1 MFKDEYQ
8 TDLPMESLVTPAAGS
23 RVTEQV
29 AMAPAGE
36 APRVGGAHAQA
47 AALTQTQRDAWYARA
62 SAAMPWGVSSNFRYW
77 GKNDTLVIARGKG
90 AYIWDV
96 DGKKYIDYRL
106 GFGPVILGHA
116 YDAVTQAVIA
126 AMQDGNTFALTN
138 VYEIRAA
145 ERICRM
151 TGADKVRFTNSG
163 SESTMHALRIARA
176 HTNRERLI
184 KFEGCYHGAH
194 DNVMW
199 STPSSP
205 ISAMGSRHS
214 PIPVPTSSGIP
225 NDVRKLVLPLPF
237 NDLEMLE
244 RTVRDHGHDIAAILV
259 EPIMGNLASIMPA
272 KGWLE
277 FIRKLCDDYGIVMI
291 MDEVKTGFRI
301 APGGAQQFFGVRA
314 DLVTY
319 AKALGNGFAIG
330 AIAGK
335 DEFMMTI
342 EPGAVGQGGTYCGN
356 VVSVAACDAVLRV
369 MEEQPVFETINA
381 RGLRLMTGIHKI
393 LNRHDIPH
401 AITGVPALF
410 GVIIGNQTGG
420 IPRDYRTVAKYSD
433 DALSNAVCAGLR
445 VRGIMPDPEY
455 AEPWFVCYE
464 LSDADVDETL
474 QQYEDV
480 VASLTR

>member
-1 MFKDEYQ
+1 MFKDKYP
-8 TDLPMESLVTPAAGS
+8 TDLPMESLVTPAAGPLAA
-23 RVTEQV
+23 TLV

-36 APRVGGAHAQA
+36 APRVATAGVRPA
-47 AALTQTQRDAWYARA
+47 TQRDLWYARA
-62 SAAMPWGVSSNFRYW
+62 SAVMPWGVSSNFRYW
-77 GKNDTLVIARGKG
+77 GDADTPVIARGKG

-96 DGKKYIDYRL
+96 DGKRYIDYRL

-116 YDAVTQAVIA
+116 YDAVTRAVIE

-138 VYEIRAA
+138 VYEVRAA

-151 TGADKVRFTNSG
+151 TGADMVRFTNSG

-176 HTNRERLI
+176 HTNRERFI

-205 ISAMGSRHS
+205 VSAMGSRRS
-214 PIPVPTSSGIP
+214 PIPVPSSSGIP
-225 NDVRKLVLPLPF
+225 GDVRKWVIPLPF
-237 NDLEMLE
+237 NDFEMLE

-259 EPIMGNLASIMPA
+259 EPMMGNMASIMPA

-319 AKALGNGFAIG
+319 AKAMGNGFPIG

-335 DEFMMTI
+335 SAFMMTI
-342 EPGAVGQGGTYCGN
+342 EPGAVGHGGTYCGN

-369 MEEQPVFETINA
+369 MEEEPVFETINA
-381 RGLRLMTGIHKI
+381 RGLRLMTGIHAI
-393 LNRHDIPH
+393 LDRFGIPH
-401 AITGVPALF
+401 AIMGVPAMF
-410 GVIIGNQTGG
+410 GVIIGEDASASK
-420 IPRDYRTVAKYSD
+420 PHDYRSAERFAD
-433 DALSNAVCAGLR
+433 DALMEAIFRGLYA
-445 VRGIMPDPEY
+445 RGVMPDPDY
-455 AEPWFVCYE
+455 GEPWFLCYA
-464 LSDADVDETL
+464 LSEADVDETL
-474 QQYEDV
+474 QAYEDAV
-480 VASLTR
+480 KTALR

>member
-1 MFKDEYQ
+1 MFKDKLPN
-8 TDLPMESLVTPAAGS
+8 DLPMESLVKPAAGS
-23 RVTEQV
+23 MATAKV

-36 APRVGGAHAQA
+36 APGAARANIHAA
-47 AALTQTQRDAWYARA
+47 TQRDAWYARA
-62 SAAMPWGVSSNFRYW
+62 RAVMPWGVSSNFRYW
-77 GKNDTLVIARGKG
+77 GEDETPVVVRGKG

-96 DGKKYIDYRL
+96 DGKRYIDYRL

-116 YDAVTQAVIA
+116 CEAVTRAVCE

-138 VYEIRAA
+138 VYEVQAA
-145 ERICRM
+145 ERLSRI

-176 HTNRERLI
+176 HTNRERFI

-199 STPSSP
+199 STPNSP
-205 ISAMGSRHS
+205 VEAMGSRRS

-225 NDVRKLVLPLPF
+225 GDMRRLVIPLPF
-237 NDLEMLE
+237 NDFEMLE

-259 EPIMGNLASIMPA
+259 EPMMGNMASLMPA

-319 AKALGNGFAIG
+319 AKAMGNGFPIG

-335 DEFMMTI
+335 EEFMMTI
-342 EPGAVGQGGTYCGN
+342 EPGAVGHGGTYCGN
-356 VVSVAACDAVLRV
+356 VVSVAACDATLRV
-369 MEEQPVFETINA
+369 MEEEPVFETINA
-381 RGLRLMTGIHKI
+381 RGLRLMAGIRDI
-393 LNRHDIPH
+393 LNRFGIPH
-401 AITGVPALF
+401 VVTGVPAMF
-410 GVIIGNQTGG
+410 GVIIGNGEVDSP
-420 IPRDYRTVAKYSD
+420 PRDYRTANSYSD
-433 DALSNAVCAGLR
+433 DELSSAICRGLR
-445 VRGIMPDPEY
+445 KRGVMPDPDY
-455 AEPWFVCYE
+455 AEPWFLCYA
-464 LSDADVDETL
+464 LSEADVDETL
-474 QQYEDV
+474 QAYEDV
-480 VASLTR
+480 VESLI